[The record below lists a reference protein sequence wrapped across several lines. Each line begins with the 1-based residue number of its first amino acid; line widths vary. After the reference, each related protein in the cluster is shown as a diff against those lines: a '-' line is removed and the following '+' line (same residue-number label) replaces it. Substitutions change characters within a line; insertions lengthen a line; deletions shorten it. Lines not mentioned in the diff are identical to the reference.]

1 MLGATC
7 LGLISGCLGALLGG
21 VIGLVIDSKSK
32 KIYASILEFTA
43 GLMLAVVCFT
53 LIPEA
58 MEISNISVCIIGY
71 LVGIFMMLILDKF
84 IKVKETDIFDSSSN
98 KGYLLGIMVA
108 ISIAIHNF
116 PEGLAIGSGY
126 EVSTALGL
134 SLFFAI
140 AFHDV
145 PEGASI
151 TLLMKN
157 NPNVSKLKML
167 VYVFLTGIPTGIG
180 ALVGYLLGN
189 ISSTI
194 VGLCLSF
201 AGGVMAYVVMGNMLV
216 EAKESYRGRLST
228 VCNLLGIV
236 AGLIV
241 CTLC

>member
-1 MLGATC
+1 MLGATI
-7 LGLISGCLGALLGG
+7 LGLISGCLGTLLGG
-21 VIGLVIDSKSK
+21 IIGLAINSTQK
-32 KIYASILEFTA
+32 KVYASILEFTA

-58 MEISNISVCIIGY
+58 MEISNIGMCILGYIIGI
-71 LVGIFMMLILDKF
+71 VVMSVLDKV
-84 IKVKETDIFDSSSN
+84 ITVKETDIFNLPKNS
-98 KGYLLGIMVA
+98 GYMLGVLVA

-126 EVSTALGL
+126 EVSATLGL
-134 SLFFAI
+134 SLFIAI
-140 AFHDV
+140 AFHDI

-157 NPNVSKLKML
+157 NKNISKLKML
-167 VYVFLTGIPTGIG
+167 TYVFLTGIPTGIG
-180 ALVGYLLGN
+180 ALVGFWLGN
-189 ISSTI
+189 ISSSV

-216 EAKESYRGRLST
+216 ESKKTYSGRMST
-228 VCNLLGIV
+228 VCSLLGIV

-241 CTLC
+241 CNV

>member
-1 MLGATC
+1 MLGATT

-21 VIGLVIDSKSK
+21 VIGLVINSNSK
-32 KIYASILEFTA
+32 KTYASILEFTA

-58 MEISNISVCIIGY
+58 MQISNISICIIGY
-71 LVGIFMMLILDKF
+71 LIGIFIMVILDK
-84 IKVKETDIFDSSSN
+84 IITIKETDIFDMPSN
-98 KGYLLGIMVA
+98 KGYMLGIMVA

-134 SLFFAI
+134 SLFIAI
-140 AFHDV
+140 AFHDI

-157 NPNVSKLKML
+157 NPNVSRVKML
-167 VYVFLTGIPTGIG
+167 TYVFLTGIPTGIG
-180 ALVGYLLGN
+180 ALTGYLLGN

-201 AGGVMAYVVMGNMLV
+201 AGGVMAYVVMGNMIV
-216 EAKESYRGRLST
+216 EAKRVHIGRAST
-228 VCNLLGIV
+228 ICNLLGII
-236 AGLIV
+236 AGVIV
-241 CTLC
+241 CNI